1 MTLNFSV
8 SIFGVLGNGFTL
20 YPDDYAKGIY
30 QQFYARSTA
39 PTQIIIHRDD
49 NLMYYGYVRELGEAG
64 QYIGICILLNNVL
77 LTQIDALFSIFEKI
91 ISAFT
96 MRGKLLRF
104 TDDGTLTSDVISL
117 ADYREEVSEVIAGI
131 SLDVENLS
139 NSAQDLPPVNY
150 SIPNGETKSF
160 TINSTSIEEVV
171 QASANYGFT
180 YVYKDHDY
188 DTQDMTSCAGV
199 IRNLK
204 EENTEQKEKITQ
216 LEKECKKYKQKE
228 IGNYVGCFM
237 ILLFICVIGVIA
249 LRDRRDGLKES
260 LDVEKTKNTEL
271 SNEIGRLND
280 SNTELSNEIDRLSY
294 SNTKLNNK
302 IDRLNDINTELSNK
316 IESLNDKLSSYTQV
330 MPIRITKVE
339 MANVDYN
346 YNIETDFGKTI
357 YSSRS
362 MYLAPRI
369 TYTAY
374 HSGEIT
380 LYIRLYQP
388 DGTMRF
394 YKNFSPK
401 GYTGTSSFNF
411 NEGDYTKNLGGWG
424 SKSMGYWESGQ
435 YRIEFWYG
443 KICLASH
450 SFKIY

>member
-1 MTLNFSV
+1 MKLNFSV
-8 SIFGVLGNGFTL
+8 SIFGVLGDGFTL

-260 LDVEKTKNTEL
+260 LEVEKTKNTEL
-271 SNEIGRLND
+271 SNEIDRLNYSNTKLSNKIDRLND
-280 SNTELSNEIDRLSY
+280 SNTELSNEIA
-294 SNTKLNNK
+294 NLNGD
-302 IDRLNDINTELSNK
+302 IDRLTKN
-316 IESLNDKLSSYTQV
+316 LSSYTQV

-339 MANVDYN
+339 MANKYYN
-346 YNIETDFGKTI
+346 GDIETDYGKTI

-374 HSGEIT
+374 HSGDIT
-380 LYIRLYQP
+380 LYIRLYKP
-388 DGTMRF
+388 DGTISEG
-394 YKNFSPK
+394 KGSPK
-401 GYTGTSSFNF
+401 GYSFSRSFNYY
-411 NEGDYTKNLGGWG
+411 EGDFMVSLLGWG
-424 SKSMGYWESGQ
+424 GESMGHWKSGQ

-450 SFKIY
+450 NFKIY